1 MSPVFTA
8 PSPPFPKR
16 CRCDRPPW
24 TAAEWSSLTFLAV
37 QGFEGEDAALEMRN
51 CPGCGCTFAIE
62 LSSEIIPM
70 VDHVD
75 ARTIIVTVCDAIG
88 FPKPAPDDGLSEWA
102 DESLDATLQ
111 RGAPQWQRA
120 YPHMIEAL
128 EAALL
133 GHAVGVR
140 LALIKARD
148 IAKEIKRCAC
158 HLTRLPGRV
167 QGANGKTYCVVC
179 HGVV

>member
-1 MSPVFTA
+1 MMSMHADP
-8 PSPPFPKR
+8 PPFPKR
-16 CRCDRPPW
+16 CRCPREPY
-24 TAAEWSSLTFLAV
+24 TAAEWTTLTFLAV
-37 QGFEGEDAALEMRN
+37 QGFEGESAALEMRN

-88 FPKPAPDDGLSEWA
+88 FPKPALDDGLSEWA
-102 DESLDATLQ
+102 DESLDTTLQ

-133 GHAVGVR
+133 GHVDGVR
-140 LALIKARD
+140 DALIKARD

-158 HLTRLPGRV
+158 HLTKLPGRV
-167 QGANGKTYCVVC
+167 QGSNGKIYCVVC

>member
-1 MSPVFTA
+1 MMNHLEA
-8 PSPPFPKR
+8 R
-16 CRCDRPPW
+16 
-24 TAAEWSSLTFLAV
+24 
-37 QGFEGEDAALEMRN
+37 AL
-51 CPGCGCTFAIE
+51 
-62 LSSEIIPM
+62 
-70 VDHVD
+70 
-75 ARTIIVTVCDAIG
+75 IVSACDAVG

-120 YPHMIEAL
+120 YKHTIEAL

-133 GHAVGVR
+133 GHEAGVR
-140 LALIKARD
+140 EALIKARD
-148 IAKEIKRCAC
+148 IAKEIKTCAC
-158 HLTRLPGRV
+158 HLSALPKRV